1 MQYYVN
7 PNKAVAC
14 YHTIAEAIAA
24 LPEDPNE
31 PAEIVLSHGTFHEKV
46 EIRRNNLTITGEGPE
61 ETVIVH
67 DDYALMI
74 MPDGSKCGT
83 FRSYTFFLDGDH
95 NRMNHLTIR
104 NNAKPRRK
112 VGQTVALYVDGD
124 DFRAEDCCFDSFQD
138 TLFTGPL
145 PPKAMTPGGFTG
157 PKEFDERALSRQ
169 YYKDCH
175 IRGDVDFIFGSA
187 VAYFEHCII
196 ESLDSGD
203 LPESEKSDSS
213 IYGYCTAAS
222 TPEGY
227 EFGYVFNRC
236 AFVSDKCPPGSVYL
250 GRPWRDYA
258 KTVLLDCR
266 LGQHI
271 HKDGF
276 FDWNKT
282 AARETIYYAE
292 YDSSGPG
299 ASDDTRVSYEH
310 LLTEEEAAKYTR
322 KNVLGF

>member
-7 PNKAVAC
+7 PNKAISC

-24 LPEDPNE
+24 LPEDPKE
-31 PAEIVLSHGTFHEKV
+31 PAEIVLSAGTFHEKV
-46 EIRRNNLTITGEGPE
+46 EIRRSNLTITGEGPE
-61 ETVIVH
+61 ATVIVH
-67 DDYALMI
+67 DDYALMP

-104 NNAKPRRK
+104 NNARPRRK

-157 PKEFDERALSRQ
+157 PKEFDKRAKSRQ

-187 VAYFEHCII
+187 IAYFEHCLI

-213 IYGYCTAAS
+213 IYGYVTAAS

-227 EFGYVFNRC
+227 KYGYVFKDC
-236 AFVSDKCPPGSVYL
+236 DFISDKCPAGSVYL
-250 GRPWRDYA
+250 GRPWREFA
-258 KTVLLDCR
+258 KTVLIGCR
-266 LGQHI
+266 LGAHI

-282 AARETIYYAE
+282 DARETIYYAE
-292 YDSSGPG
+292 YESSGPG
-299 ASDDTRVSYEH
+299 ASDDTRVEYVH
-310 LLTEEEAAKYTR
+310 HLTEKEAAKYTR